1 MMLFLSPAVFVA
13 CCICRVIVDVDDVI
27 YNVVG
32 GNMVMD
38 AVDDDAGLFFLTFAW
53 FQTEQLQHQYLIY
66 TYD

>member
-13 CCICRVIVDVDDVI
+13 CCICRLIVDVDDV
-27 YNVVG
+27 NVDVG
-32 GNMVMD
+32 GNVVMD
-38 AVDDDAGLFFLTFAW
+38 AVDDDAGLFSLTFAW